1 MKWVKEDPVLASVE
15 KYATHSSIKNI
26 KSKMNVVNSNFFFI
40 FVDHDQ
46 GFNEIKRFNGHKT
59 SQKMIS
65 QSKECRK
72 ISISSL
78 MLFIINSITPCLFLS
93 NLKEADITPAY
104 KK

>member
-1 MKWVKEDPVLASVE
+1 
-15 KYATHSSIKNI
+15 
-26 KSKMNVVNSNFFFI
+26 
-40 FVDHDQ
+40 
-46 GFNEIKRFNGHKT
+46 
-59 SQKMIS
+59 MIS